1 MVSQA
6 NNKFKLIKEN
16 IKALSN
22 QFEEQKQKEEHCLE
36 KKMNYIKV
44 LEKKI
49 NERFDE

>member
-22 QFEEQKQKEEHCLE
+22 QFEEEKLKEEHCLE
-36 KKMNYIKV
+36 KKMN
-44 LEKKI
+44 
-49 NERFDE
+49 